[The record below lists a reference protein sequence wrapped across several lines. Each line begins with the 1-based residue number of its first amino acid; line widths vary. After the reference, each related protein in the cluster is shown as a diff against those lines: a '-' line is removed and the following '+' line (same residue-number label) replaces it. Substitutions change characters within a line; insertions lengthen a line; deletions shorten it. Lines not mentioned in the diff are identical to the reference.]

1 MSPESIA
8 AVILLALA
16 IVGHSFAVWLKTPK
30 EINGELA
37 SALRAV
43 TSDHELL
50 ARRFERHDEAV
61 KNLTAAVERLTGRI
75 DRIEPY
81 ITRTPNGRRG
91 D

>member
-1 MSPESIA
+1 MTDQSIA
-8 AVILLALA
+8 LIALA
-16 IVGHSFAVWLKTPK
+16 VSIFGAGLLHFFKSPK

-75 DRIEPY
+75 DRIEPH
-81 ITRTPNGRRG
+81 ITRAPHGRRG